1 MGAVSWVLPG
11 RSSEC
16 NPAPVRIVGRGM
28 GLSIR
33 DERRARKKLSTGSP
47 LATGS
52 LDPLSGVYASRG
64 AGRYEVIG
72 GGVTDLGEYLIRGG
86 FGIIASFE
94 SSNVIGA
101 LAT

>member
-1 MGAVSWVLPG
+1 M
-11 RSSEC
+11 
-16 NPAPVRIVGRGM
+16 RIVGRGM

-47 LATGS
+47 LTGS

-64 AGRYEVIG
+64 AGRYDAIG
-72 GGVTDLGEYLIRGG
+72 GGVTDLGEYLIRDG
-86 FGIIASFE
+86 FGNIASFE